1 MGRWVLGSRVRNK
14 PTHLGLGPCCLLL
27 IQGSCVLGSQWV
39 VCAHLDDV
47 LGNDD
52 QADQHAD
59 VGQQGEDGQHTQV
72 PDERQQHQEGQEGE
86 HVESRVHGGRQ
97 NYRLVLV
104 AADGCAV
111 NSFYYLRKEWEKMRW
126 KKTSGRMVDLGLS
139 PEPDSL
145 TKSRGSSSKYRVL
158 ENFFLVLIF
167 KDI

>member
-86 HVESRVHGGRQ
+86 HVESRVHGGR
-97 NYRLVLV
+97 RDHGHIVV
-104 AADGCAV
+104 AVGGGPIGCL
-111 NSFYYLRKEWEKMRW
+111 YHLEPE
-126 KKTSGRMVDLGLS
+126 GRRRS
-139 PEPDSL
+139 PE
-145 TKSRGSSSKYRVL
+145 
-158 ENFFLVLIF
+158 
-167 KDI
+167 